1 MTPDQDRLADALR
14 AGFGAILTD
23 AQLESLATACECD
36 DPRFSQCATVFPQ
49 ALVCN
54 YWRKWERCC
63 AGAFML
69 DGDTVGERFTA
80 WRKMMYEGHPDVLT
94 RRWDFINLWDELTR
108 PEALA
113 ATAAAC
119 RAMLAERERI
129 RAA

>member
-36 DPRFSQCATVFPQ
+36 DPRLSQCATVFPQ

-69 DGDTVGERFTA
+69 DGDTVGERVNA
-80 WRKMMYEGHPDVLT
+80 WRDLT
-94 RRWDFINLWDELTR
+94 KDLPPGDPRWDFINLWDDLTR